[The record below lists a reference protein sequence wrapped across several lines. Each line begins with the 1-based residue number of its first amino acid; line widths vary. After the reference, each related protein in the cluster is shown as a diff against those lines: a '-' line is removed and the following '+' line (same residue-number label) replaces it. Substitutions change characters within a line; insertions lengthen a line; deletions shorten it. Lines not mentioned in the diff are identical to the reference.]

1 MNIIAAAEL
10 RFESTTVVQLRP
22 TKMTG
27 PKIRIGGPVGTGP
40 HTTVANN
47 GQKEKGRRPPSALPS
62 QRDLVDST
70 RSAITHGE
78 RGDSVQRRG
87 KLGGY
92 KNTLC
97 MCTLLA
103 RCCRVCVRP
112 FLQ

>member
-47 GQKEKGRRPPSALPS
+47 GQQKKDGDRRMLFPH
-62 QRDLVDST
+62 
-70 RSAITHGE
+70 SAI
-78 RGDSVQRRG
+78 S
-87 KLGGY
+87 
-92 KNTLC
+92 
-97 MCTLLA
+97 
-103 RCCRVCVRP
+103 
-112 FLQ
+112 